1 MNYYV
6 YYKVAAGRAETLRA
20 QVDALF
26 ALVEKRTGVRGRW
39 MRRRDDP
46 QTYMEVY
53 EGVRDAVGFEHHLAL
68 AVQAAHFDNVM
79 EAGSARHMECFED

>member
-1 MNYYV
+1 MALSYYI
-6 YYKVAAGRAETLRA
+6 YYRVAKPAQAQASVREIQIALKNRCSITGR
-20 QVDALF
+20 
-26 ALVEKRTGVRGRW
+26 LVRK
-39 MRRRDDP
+39 RDDSS
-46 QTYMEVY
+46 TWMEIY